1 MLSFIIII
9 LSCSVPAPLVQLA
22 GETVTEQRYKI
33 CFSLLPSP
41 SEELRQQRQK
51 KARQDMNF
59 KKIDERGLLSIF
71 FIVIVLYLCPGVKEP
86 ILVVTLISVLFV
98 TDNEDQ
104 RKTQLKNP
112 NESESIF
119 VDNVRYS
126 VHSFYLLLDIRC
138 DCVGLLLSRS

>member
-1 MLSFIIII
+1 
-9 LSCSVPAPLVQLA
+9 
-22 GETVTEQRYKI
+22 
-33 CFSLLPSP
+33 
-41 SEELRQQRQK
+41 
-51 KARQDMNF
+51 MNF

-98 TDNEDQ
+98 PDNEDQ